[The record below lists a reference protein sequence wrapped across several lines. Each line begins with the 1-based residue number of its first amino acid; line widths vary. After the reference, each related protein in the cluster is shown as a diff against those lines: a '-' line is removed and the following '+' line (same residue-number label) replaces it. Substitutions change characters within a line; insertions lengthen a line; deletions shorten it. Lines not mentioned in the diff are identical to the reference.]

1 MSQRIG
7 TAIRCEEQRVHY
19 LKNEYDK
26 LLTFIQPHE
35 IAASDSCKVLKRS
48 FSRISHVMVV

>member
-7 TAIRCEEQRVHY
+7 TAIRCEEQRVQY
-19 LKNEYDK
+19 LKKEYDK

-35 IAASDSCKVLKRS
+35 IAASDSCRELRRS
-48 FSRISHVMVV
+48 FC